1 MNIIEGK
8 LIGKGY
14 KVAIVASRFNS
25 IIVGRLIEGA
35 VDSFTRH
42 GIESD
47 DIMLYKVPGAFEIP
61 MAISRLLRKSEF
73 DGILSLGAII
83 RGETPHFDYIANE
96 VSKGVA
102 QLALTSDIPIS
113 FGVLTTDT
121 TEQAIQ
127 RAGSK
132 MGNKGF
138 SAAAALIEMINLYK
152 QF

>member
-61 MAISRLLRKSEF
+61 MEI
-73 DGILSLGAII
+73 G
-83 RGETPHFDYIANE
+83 
-96 VSKGVA
+96 
-102 QLALTSDIPIS
+102 
-113 FGVLTTDT
+113 
-121 TEQAIQ
+121 
-127 RAGSK
+127 RASCR
-132 MGNKGF
+132 
-138 SAAAALIEMINLYK
+138 ERV
-152 QF
+152 

>member
-14 KVAIVASRFNS
+14 KVAIIASRFNS
-25 IIVGRLIEGA
+25 IIVDRLIEGA

-42 GIESD
+42 GIESN

-61 MAISRLLRKSEF
+61 MAISKLLRKSKF

-102 QLALTSDIPIS
+102 QLALASDIPIS

>member
-61 MAISRLLRKSEF
+61 MAISRLLKKGGF
-73 DGILSLGAII
+73 DGIVSLGAII

>member
-14 KVAIVASRFNS
+14 KVAITASRFNS
-25 IIVGRLIEGA
+25 IIVDRLIEGA
-35 VDSFTRH
+35 ADSFTRH

-61 MAISRLLRKSEF
+61 MAISRLLKKGEF

-138 SAAAALIEMINLYK
+138 SAATALIEMINLYK
-152 QF
+152 QL